1 MNKVIEMLSNKGIE
15 VWTETVHTPT
25 IAVIIFVVLGVLLAV
40 TMAGVCFVWCGV
52 NLRDVVAAMRN
63 KENKHERKGAICFV
77 ILTLVVSLL
86 SGLTSMINVLPK
98 TVHHASM
105 TDEQLAYA
113 IQSGIKVE
121 HKDGSSA
128 NEYVIYGIN
137 DQEFH
142 H

>member
-1 MNKVIEMLSNKGIE
+1 MNKVIEILSNKGIE
-15 VWTETVHTPT
+15 VWTETVHAPT
-25 IAVIIFVVLGVLLAV
+25 IAIIISVVLGVLLTVAMV
-40 TMAGVCFVWCGV
+40 GVCYVAGRTSFDCI
-52 NLRDVVAAMRN
+52 VAAMRN
-63 KENKHERKGAICFV
+63 KENKHERKGAILAV
-77 ILTLVVSLL
+77 ALSLVGSLIIGSTAILP
-86 SGLTSMINVLPK
+86 VLPK

-137 DQEFH
+137 DQEFYH
-142 H
+142 

>member
-15 VWTETVHTPT
+15 VWNETVHTPT
-25 IAVIIFVVLGVLLAV
+25 IVVILTAVLCVLLVVLMV
-40 TMAGVCFVWCGV
+40 GVCLVAG
-52 NLRDVVAAMRN
+52 RTSPDYIVAAMRN

-86 SGLTSMINVLPK
+86 SGLTPMISVLPK

-121 HKDGSSA
+121 HKDGSPA

-137 DQEFH
+137 DQEFYH
-142 H
+142 